1 MNQRPYLS
9 HTSVFLL
16 VNVICIHDNIYLTVG
31 INVNKRIGYWLVSD
45 CICYPKKM
53 QIKSK

>member
-16 VNVICIHDNIYLTVG
+16 VNLICIHDNIYLTVG

-45 CICYPKKM
+45 CICYPKRM